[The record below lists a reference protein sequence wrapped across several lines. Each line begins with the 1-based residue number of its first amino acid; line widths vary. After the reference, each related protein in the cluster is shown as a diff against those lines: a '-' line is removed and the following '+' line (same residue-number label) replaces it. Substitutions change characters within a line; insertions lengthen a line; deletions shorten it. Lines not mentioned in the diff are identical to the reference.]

1 MKNYWVLVFVLSLG
15 FVIGTF
21 IKLLDTDIKDSWIL
35 IIGFILVFWGFYKY
49 IDTNYVKKTDIKT
62 DDENMV

>member
-35 IIGFILVFWGFYKY
+35 IIGFILVFWGFYKH
-49 IDTNYVKKTDIKT
+49 IETNYAKKIDSKTDEKP
-62 DDENMV
+62 M

>member
-49 IDTNYVKKTDIKT
+49 IDTLL
-62 DDENMV
+62 

>member
-1 MKNYWVLVFVLSLG
+1 MKNYWVLVCVLSLG

-35 IIGFILVFWGFYKY
+35 IIGFILVFWGFYNILKP
-49 IDTNYVKKTDIKT
+49 IMSKK
-62 DDENMV
+62 

>member
-1 MKNYWVLVFVLSLG
+1 MKNYWVLVCVLSLG

-21 IKLLDTDIKDSWIL
+21 IKLLNTDIKDSWIL

-49 IDTNYVKKTDIKT
+49 IETNYVKKSDSKI
-62 DDENMV
+62 DEKPM

>member
-1 MKNYWVLVFVLSLG
+1 MKNYWVLVCVLSLG

-49 IDTNYVKKTDIKT
+49 IETNYVKKIDSKT
-62 DDENMV
+62 DEKPM

>member
-21 IKLLDTDIKDSWIL
+21 IILLDTDIKDSWIL
-35 IIGFILVFWGFYKY
+35 IIGFILVFWGFYIY
-49 IDTNYVKKTDIKT
+49 IETNYIKKIDSKTDEKP
-62 DDENMV
+62 M